1 MDNFEEQPKTLFH
14 HLWIILK
21 NSQTYFKNLRC
32 SDREIGHLSALC
44 MKWLSS
50 ITHPESFLN
59 TQCNRSKE
67 TYLQIC
73 SHSQNKYLKENVLV
87 MQYRNPGILLLQ
99 H

>member
-1 MDNFEEQPKTLFH
+1 MDNFEEQPNILQEFALFRPRD
-14 HLWIILK
+14 
-21 NSQTYFKNLRC
+21 FK
-32 SDREIGHLSALC
+32 SKFGHLSALC